1 MDAQMACALR
11 LDKVRQKLD
20 SLGLAGIYLR
30 TTTNIAWITAFSGV
44 FDEEKA
50 HALLVTKDK
59 AVLHTD
65 SRYSVAL
72 KKLAADVEIEIS
84 DTVSSHFDFYLENEL
99 KQLKSHSRIAFE
111 DTLTLREFHSQ
122 ESSLSDKHSHIELV
136 ETNNF
141 IETLRA
147 TKDEYEVAL
156 MREAQKITDAAF
168 SHICSFIKEGMTESQ
183 VQRELDY
190 FMLNAGSDGL
200 AFPSIVAAGAHGASP
215 HAQPGE
221 NKLKRGDAVVMD
233 FGARFKGYCSDM
245 TRTIF
250 IGEPS
255 DELRQAYATLRKANE
270 ECEAKIAAG
279 VRASLVH
286 NHAEKVLA
294 RGGYANKMGHS
305 LGHSV
310 GLDIHE
316 APNLSWKNDDELA
329 EGVVVTVE
337 PGIYIEGEFGM
348 RLEDFGLVTKEGYEV
363 FTQSS
368 HEMVIID
375 VRD

>member
-1 MDAQMACALR
+1 
-11 LDKVRQKLD
+11 
-20 SLGLAGIYLR
+20 
-30 TTTNIAWITAFSGV
+30 
-44 FDEEKA
+44 
-50 HALLVTKDK
+50 
-59 AVLHTD
+59 
-65 SRYSVAL
+65 
-72 KKLAADVEIEIS
+72 
-84 DTVSSHFDFYLENEL
+84 
-99 KQLKSHSRIAFE
+99 
-111 DTLTLREFHSQ
+111 
-122 ESSLSDKHSHIELV
+122 
-136 ETNNF
+136 
-141 IETLRA
+141 
-147 TKDEYEVAL
+147 
-156 MREAQKITDAAF
+156 
-168 SHICSFIKEGMTESQ
+168 
-183 VQRELDY
+183 
-190 FMLNAGSDGL
+190 
-200 AFPSIVAAGAHGASP
+200 
-215 HAQPGE
+215 
-221 NKLKRGDAVVMD
+221 
-233 FGARFKGYCSDM
+233 M